1 MNITKNTDCEL
12 ITILESL
19 PSYLK
24 PINSG
29 RTKLVNG
36 TLELLDILNSLKS
49 FSKSADSYCH
59 DIMRYYNPR
68 AEVQETLIANLR
80 LAGLLDAA
88 GSKMSLHDAK
98 NKADL
103 NNMIKRPMGMLNQIK
118 NPEQSIQFDDESSE
132 WMAATE
138 IDFKEINHGT

>member
-68 AEVQETLIANLR
+68 ADVQETLIANLR
-80 LAGLLDAA
+80 AAGLLDAA

-103 NNMIKRPMGMLNQIK
+103 NNIIKRPMGMLNQIK